1 MTLRAGA
8 ATVDITPHAGVVM
21 DGYGARREPSRGVH
35 DSLFARA
42 LVLER
47 EGERFAIVS
56 CDLLGLHA
64 SITSE
69 VRSLA
74 EKRLGIAPRQSS
86 GLRHP

>member
-35 DSLFARA
+35 DPLFARA
-42 LVLER
+42 LVLEPD
-47 EGERFAIVS
+47 GERFAIVS
-56 CDLLGLHA
+56 CDLLGMHA

-69 VRSLA
+69 VRRLA
-74 EKRLGIAPRQSS
+74 EKRLGIDCVAGCSRD
-86 GLRHP
+86 